1 MRKLLVL
8 LLLVATFVA
17 CGDDDDD
24 EGAAGVTTTTS
35 TTVRPSTSS
44 SSSTTSTTVDFDG
57 STTASEIP
65 SAGSGVLTGVRV
77 GAEGSLERVVF
88 EFRDDALPG
97 AHIEYVDPP
106 ITQDASGDEI
116 DVDGDAFLQV
126 VFNPATGYDFDA
138 GAESYTGPDRV
149 TGGTSVVQEVVR
161 TGDFEGYLTWV
172 IGLSSEVEYR
182 AVTLDDGR
190 FVIELAAG

>member
-8 LLLVATFVA
+8 LLLVASFVA

-24 EGAAGVTTTTS
+24 DDAGAAATTTTS
-35 TTVRPSTSS
+35 TTVDASS
-44 SSSTTSTTVDFDG
+44 STSTTSTTIAFDG
-57 STTASEIP
+57 STTASDVP
-65 SAGSGVLTGVRV
+65 SHGSGVLTDVRV
-77 GAEGSLERVVF
+77 GAEGAIERVVF

-97 AHIEYVDPP
+97 AHIEYVQPP
-106 ITQDASGDEI
+106 ITADGSGEEV

-138 GAESYTGPDRV
+138 GTESYAGPDHV
-149 TGGTSVVQEVVR
+149 TGGTSLVQEVVR

-172 IGLSSEVEYR
+172 IGLDHEVEYQ
-182 AVTLDDGR
+182 AVSLDDGR

>member
-1 MRKLLVL
+1 VRTLLVL
-8 LLLVATFVA
+8 LLLVASFVA

-24 EGAAGVTTTTS
+24 DTAASVTTTTTEA
-35 TTVRPSTSS
+35 TT
-44 SSSTTSTTVDFDG
+44 SSTTST
-57 STTASEIP
+57 STTAPFDGTTAASDVTGT
-65 SAGSGVLTGVRV
+65 GSGVLTDVRA
-77 GAEGSLERVVF
+77 GAEDAIERVVF
-88 EFRDDALPG
+88 EFRDDVLPG
-97 AHIEYVDPP
+97 AHLEYVQPP
-106 ITQDASGDEI
+106 ITADGSGEEVH
-116 DVDGDAFLQV
+116 VDGDAFLQV

-138 GAESYTGPDRV
+138 GTESYTGPDRV

-172 IGLSSEVEYR
+172 IGLDREVAYR